1 MNVTRN
7 SPGCTATLF
16 DLNLSY
22 NSGNV
27 SVGKYMQSWLHLAY
41 LVQLKLYSALFFI
54 DTEGTCQFHRLQLQ
68 ANCTINLNQK
78 NQGIE
83 TSRVQGVVTLKQGL
97 NSCNESKT
105 IFVYNG

>member
-1 MNVTRN
+1 MKEEICFGEDLTELTSLRSVVVNVTRN

-41 LVQLKLYSALFFI
+41 LVQLKLYSALFFYR
-54 DTEGTCQFHRLQLQ
+54 H
-68 ANCTINLNQK
+68 
-78 NQGIE
+78 
-83 TSRVQGVVTLKQGL
+83 
-97 NSCNESKT
+97 
-105 IFVYNG
+105 